1 MTASK
6 LFLARPRGFCA
17 GVSRAV
23 GILDALLQTAI
34 RPIYVRRQ
42 IVHNSHVI
50 ERLQAQGIIFVDEVS
65 EVPEGSL
72 LVFSAHGV
80 SPEVRAQAENRKLK
94 VIDATCPLVAKVHR
108 EVTRFAKEQIPIVLI
123 GYPEHDE
130 VIGTLGEAPDQ
141 IRIISSVQEA
151 MELAI
156 PGDRI
161 GVITQTTLAVSETRS
176 VLRVLQQRFPDHQS
190 PHQDDICYA
199 TENRQMAVRELVT
212 LCKVIVVLGSPNSSN
227 SERLRE
233 ETERCGAFA
242 FRIDS
247 MSEFQ
252 PEWLEA
258 TENLGLTA
266 GASTPE
272 SVVQDAVARLL
283 AMGIQ
288 EVVELGVHESVEFS
302 MPQLPPAAN
311 VAVTPSL
318 QPPASGTQPAD
329 HLLEME
335 YLWRDSA

>member
-23 GILDALLQTAI
+23 GILDALLQTSI

-50 ERLQAQGIIFVDEVS
+50 ERLQAHGIIFVDEVS

-80 SPEVRAQAENRKLK
+80 SPEVRAQAEKRKLW
-94 VIDATCPLVAKVHR
+94 VIDATCPLVTKVHR
-108 EVTRFAKEQIPIVLI
+108 EAARFAQEQIPIVLI

-130 VIGTLGEAPDQ
+130 VVGTLGEAPDQ
-141 IRIISSVQEA
+141 IKIVSSVQEA
-151 MELAI
+151 MELSI

-161 GVITQTTLAVSETRS
+161 GVITQTTLAVSETQAA
-176 VLRVLQQRFPDHQS
+176 LRVLQQRFPNHQS

-199 TENRQMAVRELVT
+199 TENRQMAVRELAK
-212 LCKVIVVLGSPNSSN
+212 LCKLIVVLGSPNSSN
-227 SERLRE
+227 SQRLRE
-233 ETERCGAFA
+233 EAERCGACA

-247 MSEFQ
+247 MGEFQ
-252 PEWLEA
+252 PKWLET
-258 TENLGLTA
+258 TENIGITA

-272 SVVQDAVARLL
+272 SLVQEAVVRLL
-283 AMGIQ
+283 EMGVQ
-288 EVVELGVHESVEFS
+288 EVIEFGADENVEFA
-302 MPQLPPAAN
+302 MPPLPPAAS
-311 VAVTPSL
+311 VAVRPSL
-318 QPPASGTQPAD
+318 QPPSAETQPAD
-329 HLLEME
+329 HLLGME
-335 YLWRDSA
+335 YL